1 MKIYVNF
8 WLLHLAKTADSRL
21 QLSCNKHVP
30 KYLIRRIS
38 KKGIVMKKL
47 LLTLVTLSTCIL
59 SGCAQNIPNIQDV
72 DYPEFEYPI
81 RKDAFVIVL
90 QPVPD
95 NSGDYTMTICNKES
109 HCRQTSMLET
119 EIRYI
124 GLFLEDIK
132 PVLSVE
138 LNRKLTKDEW
148 DERQSSFRD
157 MYADYMNMYDNT
169 IGELKAVTPAEVKV
183 NVTGIRSQQ

>member
-1 MKIYVNF
+1 MK
-8 WLLHLAKTADSRL
+8 R
-21 QLSCNKHVP
+21 
-30 KYLIRRIS
+30 
-38 KKGIVMKKL
+38 L
-47 LLTLVTLSTCIL
+47 LLTIAMLSICIL
-59 SGCAQNIPNIQDV
+59 SGCAQEIQNIQDV
-72 DYPEFEYPI
+72 DFPDVEYPI
-81 RKDAFVIVL
+81 RKEAFVIVL

-95 NSGDYTMTICNKES
+95 NSGDYTMTICNKNS
-109 HCRQTSMLET
+109 HCRQTSMLEN

-132 PVLSVE
+132 PALTVE
-138 LNRKLTKDEW
+138 LDRNLSKNEW
-148 DERQSSFRD
+148 AERQSAFRD

>member
-1 MKIYVNF
+1 
-8 WLLHLAKTADSRL
+8 
-21 QLSCNKHVP
+21 
-30 KYLIRRIS
+30 
-38 KKGIVMKKL
+38 MKKL

-95 NSGDYTMTICNKES
+95 NSGDYTMTICNKNS
-109 HCRQTSMLET
+109 HCRQTSMLEN

-132 PVLSVE
+132 PALTVE
-138 LNRKLTKDEW
+138 LDRNLSKDEW
-148 DERQSSFRD
+148 YKRQSSFRD